1 MSMFVIG
8 HRELEESHYMAPDQA
23 LLDLAAR
30 EEYEYS
36 QTNVGNRRSAV
47 RFGRNIRDVDA
58 VNSTDFEN
66 DHIADVFKYNK
77 VISKRYGSQPTT
89 NLPIQV

>member
-1 MSMFVIG
+1 
-8 HRELEESHYMAPDQA
+8 MAPDQA

-47 RFGRNIRDVDA
+47 RFGRNIKDLDA
-58 VNSTDFEN
+58 VNSTNFQN
-66 DHIADVFKYNK
+66 DHDDDFFRDSK
-77 VISKRYGSQPTT
+77 VISKRYSSQPTT
-89 NLPIQV
+89 NLPIQVCIIFCMELLIKK